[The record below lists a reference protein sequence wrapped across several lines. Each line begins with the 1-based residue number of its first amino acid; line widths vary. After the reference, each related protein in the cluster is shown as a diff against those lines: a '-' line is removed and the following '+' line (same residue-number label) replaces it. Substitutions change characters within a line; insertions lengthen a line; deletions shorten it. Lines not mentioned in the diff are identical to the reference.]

1 MGTTVED
8 AMSETH
14 ETRRGPV
21 RFSGARM
28 RSAGDYVRRGGGRAG
43 GGNAM
48 VYTIVLISS
57 KDSYKHE

>member
-21 RFSGARM
+21 RFSGA
-28 RSAGDYVRRGGGRAG
+28 G